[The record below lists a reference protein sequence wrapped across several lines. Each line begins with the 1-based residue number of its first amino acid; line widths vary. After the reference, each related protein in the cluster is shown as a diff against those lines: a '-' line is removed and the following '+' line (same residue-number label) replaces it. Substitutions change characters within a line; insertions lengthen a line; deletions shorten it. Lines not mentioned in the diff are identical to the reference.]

1 MGCKPQVEK
10 KKSTMLDLVLIL
22 AVGFFGSFG
31 HCVGMCGPLTAAF
44 SLSQNQ
50 NTPQKVR
57 SLLLFHILL
66 NAGRLIS
73 YALVGAGIGAIGSV
87 ILASGQLAGSGSALR
102 QTIAITTGVLLIWF
116 GIIQINPK
124 FLPPIPLIHPLTQG
138 NLHQRLSKAMIQL
151 SMGSKWWTQAILGF
165 VWGLMPCGFLYAAQI
180 KAAETGNIWQGA
192 ATMAAFGLGTLP
204 TMLGVGISTS
214 LVSKDRRSQLFR
226 LAGWVTITVGV
237 LTLLRAMGEEMMVYF
252 TGHGA
257 LLCLMLA
264 LASRPISR
272 LWAQPLKY
280 RRALGLGAFILA
292 IAHVTNTMQH
302 NYGWNLSSILFLLP
316 NHQIAIGMGLVA
328 FLLLVP
334 AAFTSRDKI
343 QKSLGKYWRQI
354 HLLSIPA
361 LLLAVIHAVLI
372 GTHYLGGIGET
383 WINQFLVVILG
394 LMTLGVLI
402 LRWQNPLISRK
413 L

>member
-1 MGCKPQVEK
+1 
-10 KKSTMLDLVLIL
+10 MLDLLLIL

-44 SLSQNQ
+44 SLSQKQDAPPN
-50 NTPQKVR
+50 VR
-57 SLLLFHILL
+57 SLFLFHVLL

-73 YALVGAGIGAIGSV
+73 YATVGAGIGAIGSV
-87 ILASGQLAGSGSALR
+87 IFASGQLAGSGSALR
-102 QTIAITTGVLLIWF
+102 QAVATSTGVLLIWF
-116 GIIQINPK
+116 GISQINPK
-124 FLPPIPLIHPLTQG
+124 FLPAIPLLHPLTQG
-138 NLHQRLSKAMIQL
+138 NLHQRLSKAMVQL
-151 SMGSKWWTQAILGF
+151 SMSSRWWTPAILGV

-180 KAAETGNIWQGA
+180 KAAETGSIWQGA
-192 ATMAAFGLGTLP
+192 ATMAAFGVGTLP

-214 LVSKDRRSQLFR
+214 LVSKDRRSQLFK

-237 LTLLRAMGEEMMVYF
+237 LTLLRAMGEDMMVYF

-292 IAHVTNTMQH
+292 IAHITLTMQH
-302 NYGWNLSSILFLLP
+302 NYGWNLGSIAFLLP
-316 NHQIAIGMGLVA
+316 NYQIAIALGAVA

-334 AAFTSRDKI
+334 AAFTSRDKV
-343 QKSLGKYWRQI
+343 QKSLGKYWRPI
-354 HLLSIPA
+354 HLLSVPA

-372 GTHYLGGIGET
+372 GTHYLGGVNET
-383 WINQFLVVILG
+383 WINQLLVASLG

-402 LRWQNPLISRK
+402 LRWQKPPKTRNLEK
-413 L
+413 V

>member
-1 MGCKPQVEK
+1 
-10 KKSTMLDLVLIL
+10 MLDLLLIL

-44 SLSQNQ
+44 SLSQKQ
-50 NTPQKVR
+50 DTSQKVR
-57 SLLLFHILL
+57 SQILFHILL
-66 NAGRLIS
+66 NAGRLTS
-73 YALVGAGIGAIGSV
+73 YAVVGAGIGAIGSV

-102 QTIAITTGVLLIWF
+102 QTIAIVTGVLLIWF

-124 FLPPIPLIHPLTQG
+124 FLPPIPFLHPLTQG
-138 NLHQRLSKAMIQL
+138 NWHQRLSKAMVQL
-151 SMGSKWWTQAILGF
+151 SYGSQWWTPVILGF

-180 KAAETGNIWQGA
+180 KAAETGSIWHGA
-192 ATMAAFGLGTLP
+192 ATMAAFGVGTLP

-264 LASRPISR
+264 LIARPISR
-272 LWAQPLKY
+272 LWVQPLKY

-292 IAHVTNTMQH
+292 IAHVTITMQH
-302 NYGWNLSSILFLLP
+302 NFGWNLSSIPFLLP
-316 NHQIAIGMGLVA
+316 NHQIAIVMGIIA

-334 AAFTSRDKI
+334 AAFTSRDKL
-343 QKSLGKYWRQI
+343 QKNLGKYWRQI

-361 LLLAVIHAVLI
+361 LILAVSHAVLI
-372 GTHYLGGIGET
+372 GTHYLGGINET
-383 WINQFLVVILG
+383 LLNQLLVVGLV
-394 LMTLGVLI
+394 LMTLAVLI
-402 LRWQNPLISRK
+402 LRWLNPLRTARN

>member
-1 MGCKPQVEK
+1 
-10 KKSTMLDLVLIL
+10 MLDLVLIL

-44 SLSQNQ
+44 SLSQKQ
-50 NTPQKVR
+50 DAPLKVR
-57 SLLLFHILL
+57 SQILFHVLL

-73 YALVGAGIGAIGSV
+73 YTLVGAGIGAIGSV
-87 ILASGQLAGSGSALR
+87 ILAGGQLAGSGSSLR
-102 QTIAITTGVLLIWF
+102 QTIAIATGVILIWF

-124 FLPPIPLIHPLTQG
+124 FLPPIPLLHPLTQG
-138 NLHQRLSKAMIQL
+138 NLHQRLSKAMVQL
-151 SMGSKWWTQAILGF
+151 SFGSQWWTPAILGF

-180 KAAETGNIWQGA
+180 KAAETGNIWRGA
-192 ATMAAFGLGTLP
+192 ATMAAFGVGTLP

-257 LLCLMLA
+257 LLCLILA
-264 LASRPISR
+264 LIARPISR

-280 RRALGLGAFILA
+280 RRALGVGAFVLA
-292 IAHVTNTMQH
+292 IAHITNTMQH
-302 NYGWNLSSILFLLP
+302 NYGWNLNAIAFLLP
-316 NHQIAIGMGLVA
+316 NHQIAIGLGLSA
-328 FLLLVP
+328 FLLLTP
-334 AAFTSRDKI
+334 LAFTSFDKA
-343 QKSLGKYWRQI
+343 QKNLGKYWRQI

-361 LLLAVIHAVLI
+361 LILAVIHAVLI
-372 GTHYLGGIGET
+372 GTHYLGGD
-383 WINQFLVVILG
+383 
-394 LMTLGVLI
+394 
-402 LRWQNPLISRK
+402 
-413 L
+413 

>member
-102 QTIAITTGVLLIWF
+102 QSVAIATGVLLIWF

-124 FLPPIPLIHPLTQG
+124 FLPPIPLLHPLTQG
-138 NLHQRLSKAMIQL
+138 NLHQRLSKAMVEL
-151 SMGSKWWTQAILGF
+151 SFKSQWWTPAILGG

-214 LVSKDRRSQLFR
+214 LVSKDHRSQLFR
-226 LAGWVTITVGV
+226 LAGWVTITVGI
-237 LTLLRAMGEEMMVYF
+237 LTLLRAMGEEMMIYF

-257 LLCLMLA
+257 LLCLILA
-264 LASRPISR
+264 LIARPIRR

-280 RRALGLGAFILA
+280 RRALGVGAFVLA
-292 IAHVTNTMQH
+292 IAHVNMTMQH
-302 NYGWNLSSILFLLP
+302 NYGWNWSAIAYLLP
-316 NHQIAIGMGLVA
+316 NHQIAFFTGLSA

-334 AAFTSRDKI
+334 AAFTSTDKI
-343 QKSLGKYWRQI
+343 RKSLGNYWRWI
-354 HLLSIPA
+354 HLLTIPA
-361 LLLAVIHAVLI
+361 LILAVIHTVLV
-372 GTHYLGGIGET
+372 GTHYLGGINET
-383 WINQFLVVILG
+383 WINQLLVATFG
-394 LMTLGVLI
+394 LVTLGVLI
-402 LRWQNPLISRK
+402 LRWQNPPISRK

>member
-1 MGCKPQVEK
+1 
-10 KKSTMLDLVLIL
+10 MLDLVLIL

-87 ILASGQLAGSGSALR
+87 ILASGQLAGSGSTLR
-102 QTIAITTGVLLIWF
+102 QSVAIATGVLLIWF

-124 FLPPIPLIHPLTQG
+124 FLPPIPLLHPLTQG
-138 NLHQRLSKAMIQL
+138 NLHQRLSKAMVEL
-151 SMGSKWWTQAILGF
+151 SFKSQWWTPAILGG

-226 LAGWVTITVGV
+226 LAGWVTITVGI
-237 LTLLRAMGEEMMVYF
+237 LTLLRAMGEEMMIYF

-257 LLCLMLA
+257 LLCLILA
-264 LASRPISR
+264 LIARPIRR

-280 RRALGLGAFILA
+280 RRALGVGAFVLA

-302 NYGWNLSSILFLLP
+302 NFGWNLSSIPFLLQ
-316 NHQIAIGMGLVA
+316 NHQIAFFTGLSA

-334 AAFTSRDKI
+334 AAFTSTDKI
-343 QKSLGKYWRQI
+343 RKSLGKYWRWI

-361 LLLAVIHAVLI
+361 LILAVIHTVLV
-372 GTHYLGGIGET
+372 GTHYLGGINET
-383 WINQFLVVILG
+383 WINQLLVASLG
-394 LMTLGVLI
+394 LVTLGVLI
-402 LRWQNPLISRK
+402 LRWQNPPISRK

>member
-1 MGCKPQVEK
+1 
-10 KKSTMLDLVLIL
+10 MLDLLLIL

-44 SLSQNQ
+44 SLSQTQ
-50 NTPQKVR
+50 DTSQKVR
-57 SLLLFHILL
+57 SQILFHILL
-66 NAGRLIS
+66 NAGRLVS
-73 YALVGAGIGAIGSV
+73 YAFVGAGIGAIGSV

-102 QTIAITTGVLLIWF
+102 QTVAIVTGILLIWF
-116 GIIQINPK
+116 GIIQINSK
-124 FLPPIPLIHPLTQG
+124 FLPPIPFLHPLTQG
-138 NLHQRLSKAMIQL
+138 NWHQRLSKAMVQL
-151 SMGSKWWTQAILGF
+151 SMSSQWWTPAILGF

-192 ATMAAFGLGTLP
+192 ATMAAFGAGTLP

-264 LASRPISR
+264 LVARPISR

-292 IAHVTNTMQH
+292 IAHIINTMQH
-302 NYGWNLSSILFLLP
+302 NYGWDLNAIAFLLP
-316 NHQIAIGMGLVA
+316 NHQIAIVMGLVA
-328 FLLLVP
+328 FLLLTPV
-334 AAFTSRDKI
+334 AFTSRDKI

-361 LLLAVIHAVLI
+361 LILAVIHAVLI
-372 GTHYLGGIGET
+372 GTHYLGGINNT
-383 WINQFLVVILG
+383 WINQLMVVSLG
-394 LMTLGVLI
+394 LMVLGVLV
-402 LRWQNPLISRK
+402 LRWQNSPKTRNL
-413 L
+413 

>member
-1 MGCKPQVEK
+1 
-10 KKSTMLDLVLIL
+10 MLDLVLIL

-44 SLSQNQ
+44 SLSQKQ
-50 NTPQKVR
+50 NMRSKVR
-57 SLLLFHILL
+57 SQILFHVLL

-73 YALVGAGIGAIGSV
+73 YAVVGAGIGAIGSV

-102 QTIAITTGVLLIWF
+102 QSVAIATGILLIWF

-124 FLPPIPLIHPLTQG
+124 FLPPIPFLHPLIQG
-138 NLHQRLSKAMIQL
+138 NLHQRLSKAMVQL
-151 SMGSKWWTQAILGF
+151 SMGSQWWTPVILGF

-257 LLCLMLA
+257 IACLMLA
-264 LASRPISR
+264 LAARPISR

-302 NYGWNLSSILFLLP
+302 SFGWNLSSIPFLLP
-316 NHQIAIGMGLVA
+316 NHQISISMGLSA

-334 AAFTSRDKI
+334 AAFTSFDKA
-343 QKSLGKYWRQI
+343 QKTLGKYWRQI
-354 HLLSIPA
+354 HLLSLPA
-361 LLLAVIHAVLI
+361 LILAVIHAVLI
-372 GTHYLGGIGET
+372 GTHYLGGINYL
-383 WINQFLVVILG
+383 WINQLLVVSLG

-402 LRWQNPLISRK
+402 LRWQNPLSKIRR

>member
-1 MGCKPQVEK
+1 
-10 KKSTMLDLVLIL
+10 MLDLVLIL

-44 SLSQNQ
+44 SLSQKQ

-102 QTIAITTGVLLIWF
+102 QTIAIATGVLPIWF

-124 FLPPIPLIHPLTQG
+124 FLPPIPLLHPLTQG
-138 NLHQRLSKAMIQL
+138 NLHQRLSKAMVEL
-151 SMGSKWWTQAILGF
+151 SFKSQWWTPAILGG

-226 LAGWVTITVGV
+226 LAGWVTITVGI
-237 LTLLRAMGEEMMVYF
+237 LTLLRAMGEEMMIYF

-264 LASRPISR
+264 LIARPIRR

-280 RRALGLGAFILA
+280 RRALGVGAFVLA

-302 NYGWNLSSILFLLP
+302 NFGWNLSSIPFLLP
-316 NHQIAIGMGLVA
+316 NHQIAFFTGLSA

-334 AAFTSRDKI
+334 AAFTSTDKI
-343 QKSLGKYWRQI
+343 RKSLGKYWRWI

-361 LLLAVIHAVLI
+361 LILAVIHAVLI
-372 GTHYLGGIGET
+372 GTHYLGGINET
-383 WINQFLVVILG
+383 WINQLLVASLG
-394 LMTLGVLI
+394 LVTLGVLI

>member
-1 MGCKPQVEK
+1 
-10 KKSTMLDLVLIL
+10 MLDLVLIL

-44 SLSQNQ
+44 SLAQKQ
-50 NTPQKVR
+50 DTPPKVR
-57 SLLLFHILL
+57 SLFLFHVLL

-73 YALVGAGIGAIGSV
+73 YAFVGAGIGAIGSV
-87 ILASGQLAGSGSALR
+87 ILASGQLAGSGSTLR
-102 QTIAITTGVLLIWF
+102 QSVANATGVLLIWF

-124 FLPPIPLIHPLTQG
+124 FLPPIPLLHPLTQG
-138 NLHQRLSKAMIQL
+138 NLHQRLSKAMVEL
-151 SMGSKWWTQAILGF
+151 SMGSQWWTPAILGF

-180 KAAETGNIWQGA
+180 KAAETGNIWLGA
-192 ATMAAFGLGTLP
+192 ATMAAFGVGTLP

-237 LTLLRAMGEEMMVYF
+237 LTLLRAMGEAMMVYF

-264 LASRPISR
+264 LASRSISR
-272 LWAQPLKY
+272 FWAQPLKY

-292 IAHVTNTMQH
+292 IAHITHTMQH
-302 NYGWNLSSILFLLP
+302 NYGWDLNAIAFLLP
-316 NHQIAIGMGLVA
+316 NHQIAIVLGLVA

-334 AAFTSRDKI
+334 LAFTSFDTV
-343 QKSLGKYWRQI
+343 QKNLGKYWRQI

-361 LLLAVIHAVLI
+361 LILAVIHAVLI
-372 GTHYLGGIGET
+372 GTHYLGGIDDK
-383 WINQFLVVILG
+383 WINQLFVAGLG
-394 LMTLGVLI
+394 LLVLGVLV
-402 LRWQNPLISRK
+402 LRWLNPPKTRNL
-413 L
+413 